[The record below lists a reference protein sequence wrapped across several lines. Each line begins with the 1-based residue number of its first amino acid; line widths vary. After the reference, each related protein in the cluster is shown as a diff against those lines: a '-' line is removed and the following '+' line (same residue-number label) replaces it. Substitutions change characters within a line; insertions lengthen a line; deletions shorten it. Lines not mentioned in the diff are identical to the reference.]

1 MGEHKHNPNCIKAK
15 NGELPPK
22 PPKRSK
28 REVERELYSL
38 VKSKLDEKTGGL
50 VSLLINAPYDGR
62 MTRSER

>member
-1 MGEHKHNPNCIKAK
+1 MMGEHKYNPNCIKAK

-28 REVERELYSL
+28 REVERELYAL

-50 VSLLINAPYDGR
+50 FSLLITTPYDGR
-62 MTRSER
+62 C